1 MKKMILLAISLLS
14 LTGCNNIETYSLKE
28 SGGFDISNI
37 KSITASSSVYQS
49 SAWAINEDVL
59 SYLDTKYIKT
69 DFDVERE
76 FMSWPPNTAKDDAYV
91 LHIETDIV
99 YSLDI
104 YPPITSNYY
113 ATFYI
118 SHSSRYMYFLGLDS
132 YYRSL
137 SKMPERFI
145 LLINQWN

>member
-1 MKKMILLAISLLS
+1 MKKTILLAICLLL
-14 LTGCNNIETYSLKE
+14 LTGCNNGETYSLKE
-28 SGGFDISNI
+28 ASGFEVSNI
-37 KSITASSSVYQS
+37 KSITVSASVYQS
-49 SAWAINEDVL
+49 SAWAVNEDAIA
-59 SYLDTKYIKT
+59 YLDAEYIKT
-69 DFDVERE
+69 DFDFDEE
-76 FMSWPPNTAKDDAYV
+76 FGAWPPSTAKDDAYV

-99 YSLDI
+99 YSLDV
-104 YPPITSNYY
+104 YPPVTTNYC
-113 ATFYI
+113 TIFFI